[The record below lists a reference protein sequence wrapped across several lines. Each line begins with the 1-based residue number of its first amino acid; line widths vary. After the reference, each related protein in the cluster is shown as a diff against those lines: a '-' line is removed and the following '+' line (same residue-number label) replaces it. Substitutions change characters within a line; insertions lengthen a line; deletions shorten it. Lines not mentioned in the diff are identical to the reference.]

1 MMKEAADWSLFLKN
15 RIIIRARREVH
26 KHEQKKREKEWTR
39 LNQFEDKCQIFIQER
54 RPEVGPIIFTTAR
67 TFINARGLSVY
78 ERVYQGKEE
87 VRLAFVEQTAGHQVV
102 SLMENTFGNGLVYF
116 VSTATATWDGEQ
128 FGEFT
133 F

>member
-1 MMKEAADWSLFLKN
+1 MK
-15 RIIIRARREVH
+15 
-26 KHEQKKREKEWTR
+26 
-39 LNQFEDKCQIFIQER
+39 QFEDKCQDFIQER
-54 RPEVGPIIFTTAR
+54 RPEVGPLIFTNAR

-78 ERVYQGKEE
+78 ERIYQGKEE
-87 VRLAFVEQTAGHQVV
+87 VRLAFVEQTAGHQIV

-116 VSTATATWDGEQ
+116 VSTATATWDGEN